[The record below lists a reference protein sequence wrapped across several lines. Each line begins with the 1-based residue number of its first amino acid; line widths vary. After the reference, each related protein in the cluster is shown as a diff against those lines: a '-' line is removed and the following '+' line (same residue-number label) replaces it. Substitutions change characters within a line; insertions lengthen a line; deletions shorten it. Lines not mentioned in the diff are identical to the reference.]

1 MTRAHTEGR
10 QRLTVRRVVTKLTP
24 ALYVRLYAVKLRTG
38 RSLQSLVEEGIQL
51 IVAKNRV
58 DRDTNE
64 PVEVTDAR

>member
-1 MTRAHTEGR
+1 MTGQPDARRAPAI
-10 QRLTVRRVVTKLTP
+10 RRVVTKLTP